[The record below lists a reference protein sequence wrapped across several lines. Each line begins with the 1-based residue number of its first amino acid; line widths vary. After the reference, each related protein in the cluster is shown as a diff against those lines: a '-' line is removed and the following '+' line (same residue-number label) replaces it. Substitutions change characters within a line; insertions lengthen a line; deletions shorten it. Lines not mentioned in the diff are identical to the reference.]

1 MKRASSLGALAST
14 FILVTV
20 LHTTPAEA
28 QQAAPP
34 EDEQQQVQ
42 PGAAEPERGE
52 PNERMRPGAPE
63 GELAYAEEG
72 LFELGGRFVLDIRE
86 DLVDFAIQAF
96 FGYFIVDNFQLAL
109 IPSLRV
115 VHVEQDT
122 AYSVG
127 GFLEPSYHFPLSD
140 YVFGLV
146 GLGVG
151 VTYED
156 GPGFEVFIRP
166 VVGADIRVGRSGIF
180 KPIAFMD
187 VGLLD
192 GIFGG
197 GFAAQFTIML

>member
-1 MKRASSLGALAST
+1 MKRASSLGALGSA
-14 FILVTV
+14 FILATV
-20 LHTTPAEA
+20 LHSTAEA

-34 EDEQQQVQ
+34 EGEQDGQQA
-42 PGAAEPERGE
+42 PTEAPAPERGE
-52 PNERMRPGAPE
+52 PSERLQRA

-72 LFELGGRFVLDIRE
+72 LVELGGRFVLDIRE
-86 DLVDFAIQAF
+86 DLIDFAIQAF

-122 AYSVG
+122 AWSVG
-127 GFLEPSYHFPLSD
+127 GFLEPSYHFPLSE

-166 VVGADIRVGRSGIF
+166 VVGADIRVGQSGIF

-197 GFAAQFTIML
+197 GFAAQFTIIL